1 MIKVWTVVPGTPPR
15 SYQLEMD
22 PLHREGGIDL
32 SSAPVHRGWGH
43 RVGVVAPPGRT
54 EPLGVDSLD
63 GEPPSTSGGSFLD
76 TTNHHV
82 GSLKG
87 AIAMNTGGW
96 ISLGR
101 LFPGTSTRE
110 RRPRTHAQRSRRT
123 IPSLESLEAIALLST
138 GSAVVRL
145 HDLGHHL
152 LATKHMSP
160 GGSSS
165 SDMDATSTSV
175 TLPAQTLSLGS
186 TLTNFTNLP
195 LSPALNLFD
204 PSLGTL
210 ISVAV
215 SHSATLQG
223 NVTSTN
229 LSPSPAL
236 ITASLSGSYSIDGL
250 NEPISQPTRTVSGQP
265 VLAGVFGSSNDTV
278 TFPPLFLTD
287 SSSMT
292 FTDPTSLAFFTA
304 SSGRATITPAMT
316 ATGSASAEAP
326 NGNLSTIAVTSASAT
341 TVTVSYTYLPTT
353 PPPTPMCP
361 TPVSIGRIGLHHQ
374 KTLLILTFSGSVNP
388 TLAEDTSNYSVITRG
403 GRRIA
408 IVSATFN
415 PTTNSVTLQPA
426 RRLNVHLHFQL
437 SVKLPCPNAES
448 AAPVLIPFGGRSS
461 LIGFHN
467 HRGQFVPV

>member
-1 MIKVWTVVPGTPPR
+1 
-15 SYQLEMD
+15 
-22 PLHREGGIDL
+22 
-32 SSAPVHRGWGH
+32 
-43 RVGVVAPPGRT
+43 
-54 EPLGVDSLD
+54 
-63 GEPPSTSGGSFLD
+63 
-76 TTNHHV
+76 
-82 GSLKG
+82 
-87 AIAMNTGGW
+87 MNAGGW
-96 ISLGR
+96 MSLGR

-152 LATKHMSP
+152 LATKHISP

-195 LSPALNLFD
+195 LSPTLNLFD

-215 SHSATLQG
+215 SHSATIQG
-223 NVTSTN
+223 NVTSQN
-229 LSPSPAL
+229 LSPSSPTL

-250 NEPISQPTRTVSGQP
+250 NEPISQPTRTVSSQP
-265 VLAGVFGSSNDTV
+265 VAAGVFGSGTDTV

-316 ATGSASAEAP
+316 ATGHAAASAP
-326 NGNLSTIAVTSASAT
+326 NGNLLTTTQVSAFA
-341 TVTVSYTYLPTT
+341 TVTVSYTYLPTS
-353 PPPTPMCP
+353 PTPVSMCP

-388 TLAEDTSNYSVITRG
+388 TLAEDTSNYSVITRV

-415 PTTNSVTLQPA
+415 PTTNSVTMQPA
-426 RRLNVHLHFQL
+426 RRLNVHHHFQL

-448 AAPVLIPFGGRSS
+448 ATPVLIPFGGRSS

-467 HRGQFVPV
+467 HRGQFVPVQGGRIVRF

>member
-1 MIKVWTVVPGTPPR
+1 MG
-15 SYQLEMD
+15 
-22 PLHREGGIDL
+22 PLHREAGSICQASL
-32 SSAPVHRGWGH
+32 STGGWGH

-54 EPLGVDSLD
+54 EPLGFDSLD

-82 GSLKG
+82 GSPKG
-87 AIAMNTGGW
+87 AIAMNAGGW
-96 ISLGR
+96 MSLGR
-101 LFPGTSTRE
+101 LFAGTSTRE

-138 GSAVVRL
+138 VSAVVRL
-145 HDLGHHL
+145 HDSGHHL

-165 SDMDATSTSV
+165 SDMAATSTSV
-175 TLPAQTLSLGS
+175 TLPAQTVSLGS

-229 LSPSPAL
+229 RSTSSSTV

-250 NEPISQPTRTVSGQP
+250 NEPISQPTRTVSSQP
-265 VLAGVFGSSNDTV
+265 VAAGVFGSATDTV
-278 TFPPLFLTD
+278 TFPTLFLTD
-287 SSSMT
+287 SPSIPMT

-304 SSGRATITPAMT
+304 SSGRATITPTMT
-316 ATGSASAEAP
+316 AMATATANAP
-326 NGNLSTIAVTSASAT
+326 NGNLSTTTQTSASAT
-341 TVTVSYTYLPTT
+341 VTVRYTYLPPT

-374 KTLLILTFSGSVNP
+374 KTLLILT
-388 TLAEDTSNYSVITRG
+388 
-403 GRRIA
+403 
-408 IVSATFN
+408 
-415 PTTNSVTLQPA
+415 
-426 RRLNVHLHFQL
+426 
-437 SVKLPCPNAES
+437 
-448 AAPVLIPFGGRSS
+448 
-461 LIGFHN
+461 
-467 HRGQFVPV
+467 

>member
-1 MIKVWTVVPGTPPR
+1 M
-15 SYQLEMD
+15 
-22 PLHREGGIDL
+22 
-32 SSAPVHRGWGH
+32 SA
-43 RVGVVAPPGRT
+43 
-54 EPLGVDSLD
+54 
-63 GEPPSTSGGSFLD
+63 
-76 TTNHHV
+76 
-82 GSLKG
+82 
-87 AIAMNTGGW
+87 GGW
-96 ISLGR
+96 MSLGR

-138 GSAVVRL
+138 GSAVMRL
-145 HDLGHHL
+145 HDSGHHL

-160 GGSSS
+160 GVSSS
-165 SDMDATSTSV
+165 SDMAATSTSV

-210 ISVAV
+210 ISVMV
-215 SHSATLQG
+215 SHSATIQS

-229 LSPSPAL
+229 RSTSSSTV

-250 NEPISQPTRTVSGQP
+250 NEPISQPTRTVSSQP
-265 VLAGVFGSSNDTV
+265 VAAGVLGSSTDTV

-316 ATGSASAEAP
+316 ATVTASASAP
-326 NGNLSTIAVTSASAT
+326 NGNLFTTTTTSASA
-341 TVTVSYTYLPTT
+341 TVTVSYTYLPPT

-374 KTLLILTFSGSVNP
+374 KTLLILAFSGSVNP

-437 SVKLPCPNAES
+437 SVKIPCPNAES
-448 AAPVLIPFGGRSS
+448 ATPVLIPFGGRSS
-461 LIGFHN
+461 LIGFYN
-467 HRGQFVPV
+467 HRGQFVPVQGGRIVRF

>member
-1 MIKVWTVVPGTPPR
+1 M
-15 SYQLEMD
+15 
-22 PLHREGGIDL
+22 
-32 SSAPVHRGWGH
+32 SARGW
-43 RVGVVAPPGRT
+43 
-54 EPLGVDSLD
+54 
-63 GEPPSTSGGSFLD
+63 
-76 TTNHHV
+76 
-82 GSLKG
+82 
-87 AIAMNTGGW
+87 M
-96 ISLGR
+96 SLGR
-101 LFPGTSTRE
+101 LFPGSSTRE

-165 SDMDATSTSV
+165 SDMAATSTPV

-229 LSPSPAL
+229 RSTSSPTL

-250 NEPISQPTRTVSGQP
+250 NEPISQPTRTVSSQP
-265 VLAGVFGSSNDTV
+265 VAAGVFGSATDTV

-316 ATGSASAEAP
+316 ATATASASAP
-326 NGNLSTIAVTSASAT
+326 NGNLSTTAVTSASAT
-341 TVTVSYTYLPTT
+341 TVTVSYTYIPTTPT

-448 AAPVLIPFGGRSS
+448 ATPVLIPFGGRSS

-467 HRGQFVPV
+467 HRGQFVPVHGGRTVRF